1 MKNNN
6 SILITIVL
14 GICIL
19 IGAWYFQVFTDYEVP
34 SRILAAILGVV
45 ITAIITQLLLSSQTN
60 KEVTLRQEQQKWQ
73 AEQDKLKQDRQKEL
87 AKETREWQEQQALKT
102 KEWQEQQDKKT
113 EQWRIDHDRSN
124 TVFCEKLKIY
134 KNFLDTLYGAVKDEE
149 LTDKEKIELQYQT
162 SLVAMHCEPENIL
175 KLSEA
180 VKKVITMMCKPDR
193 QRSSNNNVLLETLFD
208 VVEALRKD
216 LYAKDDIKTFS
227 DDVRRRTIDNFN
239 VAYSNAKEGN
249 TDVNDNKQHLSVDL
263 NVLSDIS
270 CILKSG
276 NIESMAEV
284 KPIES
289 GLSSEKQKAY
299 NTSEW
304 NFAVKDWQSQGW
316 EVKALESEDCP
327 LLITRNDGNPGMIDM
342 GFYDNHYYIQARYEG
357 DWNFSKCL
365 KWDNGGRRQREMWW
379 EYPPLAMDVPRGS
392 FISRFKSS
400 PELQQYIIKRVD
412 YLMGVLQKE
421 HRTIQWMNAVDE
433 RKDWNLFTWYWSTLA
448 CEYQND
454 EEGKVY
460 MDTMP
465 DENDKS
471 KVIVQLGNRA
481 NNVEMLKKTLERIGC
496 PEKIDKIEKVDCYVT
511 LATINSLEPEMV
523 GKELNEWIRK
533 ISEKNKSNN

>member
-523 GKELNEWIRK
+523 GKELNEWIGK
-533 ISEKNKSNN
+533 ISGKNKSNN